1 MQDTPSH
8 HWRAVSLVAT
18 LITLI
23 VISTPGLAEG
33 LRLASPDGQPLN
45 AEYQPGDTKRPA
57 ILVLHGF
64 LQTRE
69 FLTTQSIINGLSNV
83 GNAILS
89 PNLSLG
95 VPDRRQSMQ
104 CQAPHQN
111 TFEGDLREIDLWVQ
125 WLRQQGYPSVIIVG
139 HSWGSQHGLGYADAY
154 PKTPIAALVNISLV
168 RTEQSAQVIAQQT
181 VAAKTRM
188 TQQDAALKP
197 YALSFC
203 KEYMA
208 KPESYLSYARWSDAH
223 VLDVLAHLKQRR
235 VPIYIVLGSQ
245 DNRSD
250 SAWVK
255 ALRVRAK
262 EVVVIDGANHFF
274 SSLHE
279 FELNDRLEAILT
291 QLNPSSKR

>member
-1 MQDTPSH
+1 MQGITLRR
-8 HWRAVSLVAT
+8 WQAVSLVTA
-18 LITLI
+18 LVTLI
-23 VISTPGLAEG
+23 VISPPGLAEG
-33 LRLASPDGQPLN
+33 LRLSSPDGKPLN
-45 AEYQPGDTKRPA
+45 AEYQAGDTRRPA

-69 FLTTQSIINGLSNV
+69 FLTTQSIINGLSSA

-95 VPDRRQSMQ
+95 VPDRQQSMQ

-154 PKTPIAALVNISLV
+154 PKTPIAALVSVSLV
-168 RTEQSAQVIAQQT
+168 RTEQTAQVIARQT
-181 VAAKTRM
+181 VAAKARM
-188 TQQDAALKP
+188 AQQDAALKP

-208 KPESYLSYARWSDAH
+208 RPESYLSYARWSDAH
-223 VLDVLAHLKQRR
+223 VLDVLARLKQRR
-235 VPIYIVLGSQ
+235 VPVYVVLGSQ

-255 ALRVRAK
+255 KLSTRSNQVS
-262 EVVVIDGANHFF
+262 VIDGANHFF

-279 FELNDRLEAILT
+279 FELNERLEAILI
-291 QLNPSSKR
+291 QLNASTK

>member
-1 MQDTPSH
+1 MQGITLRR
-8 HWRAVSLVAT
+8 WQAVSLVTA
-18 LITLI
+18 LVTLI
-23 VISTPGLAEG
+23 VISPPGLAEG
-33 LRLASPDGQPLN
+33 LRLSSPDGKPLN
-45 AEYQPGDTKRPA
+45 AEYQAGDTRRPA

-64 LQTRE
+64 LQTRD
-69 FLTTQSIINGLSNV
+69 FLTTQSIINGLSSA

-95 VPDRRQSMQ
+95 VPDRQQSMQ

-154 PKTPIAALVNISLV
+154 PKTPIAALVSVSLV
-168 RTEQSAQVIAQQT
+168 RTEQTAQVIARQT
-181 VAAKTRM
+181 VAAKARM
-188 TQQDAALKP
+188 AQQDAALKP

-208 KPESYLSYARWSDAH
+208 RPESYLSYARWSDAH
-223 VLDVLAHLKQRR
+223 VLDVLARLKQRR
-235 VPIYIVLGSQ
+235 VPVYVVLGSQ

-255 ALRVRAK
+255 KLSTRSNQVS
-262 EVVVIDGANHFF
+262 VIDGANHFF

-279 FELNDRLEAILT
+279 FELNERLEAILI
-291 QLNPSSKR
+291 QLNASTK

>member
-1 MQDTPSH
+1 MQGITLRR
-8 HWRAVSLVAT
+8 WRAVSLVTA
-18 LITLI
+18 LVTLI
-23 VISTPGLAEG
+23 VISPPGLAEG
-33 LRLASPDGQPLN
+33 LRLSSPDGKPLN
-45 AEYQPGDTKRPA
+45 AEYQAGDTRRPA

-69 FLTTQSIINGLSNV
+69 FLTTQSIINGLSSA

-95 VPDRRQSMQ
+95 VPDRQQSMQ

-154 PKTPIAALVNISLV
+154 PKTPIAALVSVSLV
-168 RTEQSAQVIAQQT
+168 RTEQTAQVIARQT
-181 VAAKTRM
+181 VAAKARM
-188 TQQDAALKP
+188 AQQDAALKP

-208 KPESYLSYARWSDAH
+208 RPESYLSYARWSDAH
-223 VLDVLAHLKQRR
+223 VLDVLARLKQRR
-235 VPIYIVLGSQ
+235 VPVYVVLGSQ

-255 ALRVRAK
+255 KLSTRSNQVS
-262 EVVVIDGANHFF
+262 VIDGANHFF

-279 FELNDRLEAILT
+279 FELNERLEAILI
-291 QLNPSSKR
+291 QLNASTK